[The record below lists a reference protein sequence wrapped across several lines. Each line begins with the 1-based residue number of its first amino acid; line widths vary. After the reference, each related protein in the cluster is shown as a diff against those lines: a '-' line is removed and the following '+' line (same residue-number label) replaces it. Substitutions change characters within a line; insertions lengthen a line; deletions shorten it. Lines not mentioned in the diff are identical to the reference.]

1 MSSQAE
7 VHSIDALK
15 DFRTAL
21 ALYSEETLSALGAV
35 EAEVRRTGLWL
46 QQERPY
52 YWQEQ
57 IKRRREHVAAAKAEV
72 FRRRLQKTP
81 ESSPSLSEPMEILRR
96 AEASLQDAE
105 KRLLQVRKWQPLFHQ
120 AILEYHGSIQ
130 RIKDL
135 AASDVPR
142 AVTALTRMI
151 DALEAYLRVAPP
163 PGVGLGLGPGPG
175 PGPAQ
180 QNQTVPAARAMP
192 ADFETIAI
200 KVIDDEPA
208 VAAPGQAITGAA
220 TAADSRP
227 GDAAEAPEDDKGEGS
242 DEDLA
247 GRHTVP

>member
-21 ALYSEETLSALGAV
+21 ALYSEDTLSALGAV
-35 EAEVRRTGLWL
+35 EAEVRRTGQWL

-57 IKRRREHVAAAKAEV
+57 IKRRREQVASAKAEV

-81 ESSPSLSEPMEILRR
+81 DYSPSLSEPMEILRR

-105 KRLLQVRKWQPLFHQ
+105 KRLSQVRKWQPLFHH
-120 AILEYHGSIQ
+120 AVLEYHGSIQ

-142 AVTALTRMI
+142 AVSVLTRMI
-151 DALEAYLRVAPP
+151 DALEAYLRLASPS
-163 PGVGLGLGPGPG
+163 GLGLETSPAQTHTQTT
-175 PGPAQ
+175 GPAA
-180 QNQTVPAARAMP
+180 TTPAE
-192 ADFETIAI
+192 FETIVI
-200 KVIDDEPA
+200 SVIDVEPA
-208 VAAPGQAITGAA
+208 VAAAVEPSTGA
-220 TAADSRP
+220 TMEVSPGVGESSRAQLDQSG
-227 GDAAEAPEDDKGEGS
+227 GDDTCPTQKF
-242 DEDLA
+242 
-247 GRHTVP
+247 

>member
-72 FRRRLQKTP
+72 FRRRLQRTP

-163 PGVGLGLGPGPG
+163 SGLGPGPG
-175 PGPAQ
+175 PETSPAQ

-208 VAAPGQAITGAA
+208 VAAPGQAITGAT
-220 TAADSRP
+220 TAADSRR
-227 GDAAEAPEDDKGEGS
+227 GDSAEAPADDKGE
-242 DEDLA
+242 DEDGA
-247 GRHTVP
+247 GRHPVS

>member
-21 ALYSEETLSALGAV
+21 ALYSEDTLSALGAV
-35 EAEVRRTGLWL
+35 EAEVRRTGQWL

-57 IKRRREHVAAAKAEV
+57 IKRRREQVAAAKAEV

-81 ESSPSLSEPMEILRR
+81 EHSPSLSEPMEILRR

-105 KRLLQVRKWQPLFHQ
+105 KRLLLVRKWQPLFHH
-120 AILEYHGSIQ
+120 AVLEYHGSIQ

-142 AVTALTRMI
+142 AVAALSRMI

-163 PGVGLGLGPGPG
+163 PGPGMEISS
-175 PGPAQ
+175 AQ
-180 QNQTVPAARAMP
+180 PQSQSQAIPAARTAP
-192 ADFETIAI
+192 AGFETIAI

-220 TAADSRP
+220 PEVDSRHAEP
-227 GDAAEAPEDDKGEGS
+227 AEAPADDKGEDG
-242 DEDLA
+242 DGA
-247 GRHTVP
+247 GRPTVS

>member
-21 ALYSEETLSALGAV
+21 ALYSEDTLSALGAV
-35 EAEVRRTGLWL
+35 EAEVRRTGQWL

-57 IKRRREHVAAAKAEV
+57 IKRRREQVAAAKAEV

-81 ESSPSLSEPMEILRR
+81 DHSPSLSEPMEILRR

-105 KRLLQVRKWQPLFHQ
+105 KRLLQVRKWQPQFHH
-120 AILEYHGSIQ
+120 AVLEYHGSIQ

-142 AVTALTRMI
+142 AVTVLTRMI

-163 PGVGLGLGPGPG
+163 TGLGLEPS
-175 PGPAQ
+175 PAQ
-180 QNQTVPAARAMP
+180 PQSQAMP
-192 ADFETIAI
+192 PARTSPAEFETIAI
-200 KVIDDEPA
+200 KVIDDEP
-208 VAAPGQAITGAA
+208 VAAPPGQAITGATTDVDTRRGE
-220 TAADSRP
+220 TAETLADDNGEDGSGRP
-227 GDAAEAPEDDKGEGS
+227 TGS
-242 DEDLA
+242 
-247 GRHTVP
+247 

>member
-21 ALYSEETLSALGAV
+21 ALYSDDTLAALGAV
-35 EAEVRRTGLWL
+35 EAEVRRTSQWL

-57 IKRRREHVAAAKAEV
+57 IKRRREQVASAKAEV

-81 ESSPSLSEPMEILRR
+81 DYSPSLSEPMEILRR

-120 AILEYHGSIQ
+120 AVLEYHGSIQ

-142 AVTALTRMI
+142 ALTALTRMI
-151 DALEAYLRVAPP
+151 DALEAYLRVTPP
-163 PGVGLGLGPGPG
+163 PGLGPETS
-175 PGPAQ
+175 PAQ
-180 QNQTVPAARAMP
+180 PQPRTMAAPAE
-192 ADFETIAI
+192 FETIAI

-208 VAAPGQAITGAA
+208 VAAEGEAITGAA
-220 TAADSRP
+220 
-227 GDAAEAPEDDKGEGS
+227 AEAGPRREERAEAQVDGEG
-242 DEDLA
+242 EDGA
-247 GRHTVP
+247 GGPTGS

>member
-21 ALYSEETLSALGAV
+21 ALYSEDTLSALGAV
-35 EAEVRRTGLWL
+35 DAEVRRTGQWL

-57 IKRRREHVAAAKAEV
+57 IKRRREQVASAKAEV

-81 ESSPSLSEPMEILRR
+81 EYSPSLSEPMEILRR

-105 KRLLQVRKWQPLFHQ
+105 KRLSQVRKWQPLFHQ
-120 AILEYHGSIQ
+120 AVLEYHGSIQ

-142 AVTALTRMI
+142 ALTALTRMI
-151 DALEAYLRVAPP
+151 DALEAYLRVTPP
-163 PGVGLGLGPGPG
+163 PGLGLGLELGLETS
-175 PGPAQ
+175 PAQ
-180 QNQTVPAARAMP
+180 PQPRTMATPAE
-192 ADFETIAI
+192 FETIAI

-208 VAAPGQAITGAA
+208 VAAEGQAITWA
-220 TAADSRP
+220 
-227 GDAAEAPEDDKGEGS
+227 AAEAGPRREETTEAQVDDEGEDGAGGPTGS
-242 DEDLA
+242 
-247 GRHTVP
+247 

>member
-21 ALYSEETLSALGAV
+21 ALYSEDTLSALGAV
-35 EAEVRRTGLWL
+35 EAEVRRTGQWL

-57 IKRRREHVAAAKAEV
+57 IKRRREQVASAKAEV

-81 ESSPSLSEPMEILRR
+81 DYSPSLSEPMEILRR

-120 AILEYHGSIQ
+120 AVLEYHGSIQ

-142 AVTALTRMI
+142 ALTVLTRMI
-151 DALEAYLRVAPP
+151 DALEAYLRVTPP
-163 PGVGLGLGPGPG
+163 PGLGLETS
-175 PGPAQ
+175 PAQ
-180 QNQTVPAARAMP
+180 PRPRTMTTPAE
-192 ADFETIAI
+192 FETIAI
-200 KVIDDEPA
+200 TGIDDEPA
-208 VAAPGQAITGAA
+208 VAAEGEAITGAA
-220 TAADSRP
+220 
-227 GDAAEAPEDDKGEGS
+227 AEAGPRREERAEAQVDDEGEDGAGGPTGS
-242 DEDLA
+242 
-247 GRHTVP
+247 

>member
-35 EAEVRRTGLWL
+35 EAEVRRTGQWL

-57 IKRRREHVAAAKAEV
+57 IKRRREQVAAAKAEV

-81 ESSPSLSEPMEILRR
+81 EHSPSLSEPMEILRR

-105 KRLLQVRKWQPLFHQ
+105 KRLLLVRKWQPMFHH
-120 AILEYHGSIQ
+120 AVLEYHGSIQ

-142 AVTALTRMI
+142 AVAALTRMI
-151 DALEAYLRVAPP
+151 DALEAYLRIAPP
-163 PGVGLGLGPGPG
+163 PGPGMET
-175 PGPAQ
+175 GPAQ
-180 QNQTVPAARAMP
+180 PQGQAMPAARTAP
-192 ADFETIAI
+192 ADFEMIAI
-200 KVIDDEPA
+200 KVIDEEPA
-208 VAAPGQAITGAA
+208 VAAPGQAITEAA
-220 TAADSRP
+220 PEVDSRH
-227 GDAAEAPEDDKGEGS
+227 AETAEAPADDKGEHA
-242 DEDLA
+242 DEDGA
-247 GRHTVP
+247 GRPTVS

>member
-21 ALYSEETLSALGAV
+21 ALYSEDTLSVLGAV
-35 EAEVRRTGLWL
+35 EAEVRRTGQWL

-57 IKRRREHVAAAKAEV
+57 IKRRREQVASAKAEV

-81 ESSPSLSEPMEILRR
+81 EYSPSLSEPMEILRR

-120 AILEYHGSIQ
+120 AVLEYHGSIQ

-142 AVTALTRMI
+142 ALTALTRMI
-151 DALEAYLRVAPP
+151 DALEAYLRVTPP
-163 PGVGLGLGPGPG
+163 PGLGLDW
-175 PGPAQ
+175 
-180 QNQTVPAARAMP
+180 NWDWRRARRSRSR
-192 ADFETIAI
+192 
-200 KVIDDEPA
+200 
-208 VAAPGQAITGAA
+208 GQWRRRPN
-220 TAADSRP
+220 SRRSP
-227 GDAAEAPEDDKGEGS
+227 SRSSTTSQPWQPRGK
-242 DEDLA
+242 
-247 GRHTVP
+247 R